1 MKAKLK
7 EPFRIDKKRTL
18 IRGSIV
24 EIVGTWE
31 GHDGHYYICV
41 MPDDDSL
48 YVGGSEYAG
57 TKQII
62 KAWELEIVDYT
73 PFIDWEQ
80 ARIQASIAAMQGFIA
95 DPHRDG
101 ETKDLAILSVRLAY
115 ALIEELKK
123 MM

>member
-31 GHDGHYYICV
+31 GHDGHYYTCV

-101 ETKDLAILSVRLAY
+101 ETKDLAILSVRLAD

-123 MM
+123 TM